1 MQDHLSFIS
10 LGGIGD
16 VTKNMY
22 LYEYNDQ
29 ILIVD
34 CGLGFADETMLGVE
48 LLLPDISYL
57 EKRLESANV
66 KIIGMV
72 LTHGHEDH
80 IGALPFVLSQLP
92 NFPIFATPLTAALSN
107 EKLKEFGVGRQ
118 VTSIDFGQDDIK
130 LGAFKIS
137 FIRVTHSVPDSSNIF
152 IRTPVGNFYHASDF
166 KFDLTPFDGKKTD
179 FAKIIAAS
187 KEEILCLM
195 SDCLGAERE
204 GYTPSERILSE
215 NIEQE
220 MRKTQGKFILTTY
233 SSNVSRLNQAINAAK
248 KQHRRVCFVGRSLT
262 KVSKIAQKL
271 GYMKLEEGMEVE
283 VKDIKNYNEQE
294 LLLLVAGSQGQE
306 NSALARIV
314 NNEHKEIKIS
324 EKDTVVF
331 SADPIP
337 GNELSI
343 NSLIDSIA
351 KKGTRVVY
359 SRISD
364 DFHVSGHASAEDLML
379 MMSLTNSK
387 KVLPIGGT
395 YSQMVAYKNL
405 SEKQGFSKND
415 ILLIENGQEVI
426 FTPHQNGAGLTQ
438 VDVRLGKK
446 IELGNIYVDEIS
458 EDVIEHFVIRDRQK
472 ISKEGVVVVMV
483 EVNAANGQIVEKPN
497 IVMRGLSS
505 QETIIINKKL
515 PKELRGTLSQ
525 RVGRVTNWVYIRK
538 RIGEVSEQNIFKS
551 IHRRPLVLPVVIE
564 V

>member
-1 MQDHLSFIS
+1 MNQLSFIP

-22 LYEYNDQ
+22 LYEYQNQ

-57 EKRLESANV
+57 LKTQKQIV
-66 KIIGMV
+66 GMA

-80 IGALPFVLSQLP
+80 MGALPFLLDSLP
-92 NFPIFATPLTAALSN
+92 SFPIVGTPLTAALAN
-107 EKLKEFGVGRQ
+107 EKLKEFRVNRK
-118 VTSIDFGQDDIK
+118 VETVHFDKPDIK
-130 LGAFKIS
+130 FGEFNLTFV
-137 FIRVTHSVPDSSNIF
+137 RVTHSVPDSSNIF
-152 IRTPVGNFYHASDF
+152 IKTPAGNFYHASDF

-179 FAKIIAAS
+179 FARITDAS
-187 KEEILCLM
+187 KEGITCLM
-195 SDCLGAERE
+195 SDCLGAERK

-215 NIEQE
+215 NIEEE
-220 MRKTQGKFILTTY
+220 MREAQGKFILTTY
-233 SSNVSRLNQAINAAK
+233 SSNISRLNQAINAAK
-248 KQHRRVCFVGRSLT
+248 KLKRKVCFVGRSLT
-262 KVSKIAQKL
+262 KVSYIAQKL
-271 GYMKLEEGMEVE
+271 GYMKLEEGMEVQME
-283 VKDIKNYNEQE
+283 DIKNHKESE

-314 NNEHKEIKIS
+314 NNEHKEVKIS

-359 SRISD
+359 SKISD

-379 MMSLTNSK
+379 MMSLTAPKN
-387 KVLPIGGT
+387 VLPIGGT
-395 YSQMVAYKNL
+395 YSQMVAYENL
-405 SEKQGFSKND
+405 SEKQGFSQQQ
-415 ILLIENGQEVI
+415 IFLIENGQEVI
-426 FTPHQNGAGLTQ
+426 FTKDKVL
-438 VDVRLGKK
+438 LGKK

-483 EVNAANGQIVEKPN
+483 EINGANGQIVEKPN
-497 IVMRGLSS
+497 IVTRGLAN
-505 QETIIINKKL
+505 QEQVVINKKL
-515 PKELRGTLSQ
+515 TKELGSTLSQ
-525 RVGRVTNWVYIRK
+525 KVGRVINWVYIRK
-538 RIGEVSEQNIFKS
+538 QIGKVSEKSIYKS